1 MKALLLI
8 MALLMPTMTMGET
21 LITNNTPITTLTV
34 GELQVMIQTIINDT
48 LERCVVEGIM
58 EGKSSITLRVVGDVR
73 ANIKCL

>member
-1 MKALLLI
+1 MKTLLLI
-8 MALLMPTMTMGET
+8 MALLVPTMAISET
-21 LITNNTPITTLTV
+21 LVTSSTPITALTV
-34 GELQVMIQTIINDT
+34 GELQVMIQKIINDT

>member
-8 MALLMPTMTMGET
+8 MALLMPTMAISET
-21 LITNNTPITTLTV
+21 LVTSSTPITALTV
-34 GELQVMIQTIINDT
+34 GELQVMIQKIINDT